1 MIDNERFIQIAAK
14 VQRNEFLTPEDG
26 KDLIETMA
34 ELDAHLMILQNTL
47 SFTLA
52 AAISKMETLG
62 SRSVDIMGDRDRA
75 KVKKMAALYGNAAGQ
90 LEAAVSLYL
99 AGQVEA
105 AAQAV
110 QEDSAVDGLDG
121 ESVGD
126 GEGPAD
132 TVGADDQ

>member
-1 MIDNERFIQIAAK
+1 MIDNDKFVKIAAK

-26 KDLIETMA
+26 RDLIETMA
-34 ELDAHLMILQNTL
+34 ELDAHLMIVQNTL

-52 AAISKMETLG
+52 AVVSKMETLG
-62 SRSVDIMGDRDRA
+62 TRAVEIMGDRDRA
-75 KVKKMAALYGNAAGQ
+75 KVKKMAAVFGNAAGQ

-105 AAQAV
+105 AARTV
-110 QEDSAVDGLDG
+110 QDDSAVDGLDG

-126 GEGPAD
+126 GELAAD
-132 TVGADDQ
+132 AVGADD